1 MEAILNQT
9 KKILELMGFSDFSV
23 DAEPEGR
30 RLRIFINE
38 GDWFKPWVPKVVADL
53 EHVLRLSAKKEDAE
67 YVFVDV
73 NNYRK
78 ERERLIIE
86 IAKAAARK
94 AVISKADVPLPAM
107 NAYERRLVHT
117 ELGTRPDVKT
127 ESVGAGGERYV
138 IVKPM

>member
-1 MEAILNQT
+1 METILATT
-9 KKILELMGFSDFSV
+9 KKLLELMGFSDFSV

-30 RLRIFINE
+30 RIRIFINE
-38 GDWFKPWVPKVVADL
+38 GDWFKPLVPKVVNDL
-53 EHVLRLSAKKEDAE
+53 EHLLRLFAKKENSE

-78 ERERLIIE
+78 ERERLIAE

-94 AVISKADVPLPAM
+94 AVITKAEVPLPAM

-127 ESVGAGGERYV
+127 ESVGQGSERYV
-138 IVKPM
+138 VVKPI

>member
-1 MEAILNQT
+1 MEVILNRT
-9 KKILELMGFSDFSV
+9 KKLLELMGFSDFSV

-38 GDWFKPWVPKVVADL
+38 GEWFKPWVPKVVTDL
-53 EHVLRLSAKKEDAE
+53 EHLLRLSAKKENAD

-78 ERERLIIE
+78 ERERLIVE

-94 AVISKADVPLPAM
+94 AVISKAEVALPAM

-127 ESVGAGGERYV
+127 ESVGVGGERYV
-138 IVKPM
+138 IVKPI